1 MNSISNLL
9 AEFKFVGKISK
20 MGNNKVIWIPKEYHD
35 QITDLE
41 GKQVRIVIDDKI
53 WKEVINQIIYNLL
66 LSGGTLRKND

>member
-20 MGNNKVIWIPKEYHD
+20 MGNNKVIWIPKEFHD

-53 WKEVINQIIYNLL
+53 
-66 LSGGTLRKND
+66 